1 MIIAKIMSGG
11 LKNILDPDT
20 GEYIKKRKHFEIP
33 IYYDYNMG
41 YNKNSIIIEEPTR
54 ESRKSRYY
62 NIDDI
67 LRDIPQER
75 MFISLPHD
83 EKTKDL
89 IGTFNNIYAK
99 ITAHMTEDKNS

>member
-1 MIIAKIMSGG
+1 MSGG

-41 YNKNSIIIEEPTR
+41 YNKKGIVIEEPT
-54 ESRKSRYY
+54 RKSRYY

-67 LRDIPQER
+67 LRDIPQKR

-89 IGTFNNIYAK
+89 IETFNNIYAK
-99 ITAHMTEDKNS
+99 VTAHMTVDENS